1 MEATNENEEQPIVL
15 TKKDLAVASYSISE
29 VFNSYVDR
37 YQSEDYGDLSKEEM
51 ETSMNTLRS
60 SFIKFD
66 LVLKALN
73 PKEETTDESEQNE
86 GG

>member
-37 YQSEDYGDLSKEEM
+37 YQSEDYGDMSKEQM

-73 PKEETTDESEQNE
+73 PKEESVEEPEQNE

>member
-73 PKEETTDESEQNE
+73 PKEETTDEPEQNE